1 MKIIKLDSTIYLK
14 NDEQFKKEEE
24 EEKAFALKLHKLT
37 MQDLYNYFHLARSK
51 KIIILRTK
59 LSNTMNRILFLFFF
73 IYMI

>member
-14 NDEQFKKEEE
+14 NDEQFQKEEE
-24 EEKAFALKLHKLT
+24 NAFALKLHKLT